1 MKDKCK
7 KLAVF
12 FPGIGYTLDK
22 PLMHY
27 SRKLATVLGYE
38 IKLLPYNGFP
48 PKIKGD
54 RAKMEESFHIALEQS
69 EEMLRDTDLRLYDD
83 ILFIGKS
90 IGTIAAAKIAIDNPA
105 ADKIRMVLYTP
116 LEETFS
122 FTMKKAIA
130 FTGTKD
136 PWVEKG
142 EYRIADLCQQRGI
155 PCYQI
160 KGGNHSLETED
171 VDRDI
176 RKLRKI
182 MKKTEK
188 FITDNF

>member
-1 MKDKCK
+1 MK

-27 SRKLATVLGYE
+27 SRRLAAKLGYE
-38 IKLLPYNGFP
+38 IMLIPYNGFP

-54 RAKMEESFHIALEQS
+54 RAKMEESYRIALEQS
-69 EEMLRDTDLRLYDD
+69 EEMLADIDLQAYDD

-90 IGTIAAAKIAIDNPA
+90 IGTIAAAKIASESPA
-105 ADKIRMVLYTP
+105 ADKIRLVLYTP
-116 LEETFS
+116 LEATFT
-122 FTMKKAIA
+122 FAMKEAIA

-136 PWVEKG
+136 PWVGKHT
-142 EYRIADLCQQRGI
+142 IAELCEQRGI
-155 PCYQI
+155 PCSLI

-171 VDRDI
+171 VGDDI

-188 FITDNF
+188 FMVRRLENR

>member
-1 MKDKCK
+1 MRQMCK

-27 SRKLATVLGYE
+27 SRKLTAMMGYE
-38 IKLLPYNGFP
+38 IKLLPYSGFP

-54 RAKMEESFHIALEQS
+54 RAKMEESFRIALEQS
-69 EEMLRDTDLRLYDD
+69 EEMLAGIDLQAYDD

-90 IGTIAAAKIAIDNPA
+90 IGTIAAAKISSESPV
-105 ADKIRMVLYTP
+105 ADKIRLILYTP
-116 LEETFS
+116 LEATFA
-122 FTMKKAIA
+122 FPMTKAIA

-136 PWVEKG
+136 PWVGNG
-142 EYRIADLCQQRGI
+142 EYSIADLCEQRRI
-155 PCYQI
+155 PCYLI

-171 VDRDI
+171 TDRDL

-182 MKKTEK
+182 MKKTKK
-188 FITDNF
+188 FIEFD